1 LETSSKSE
9 VILQYSHILLNTFHQ
24 YRVSGHVLIVLA
36 LLLFNFEPVNAQNEI
51 DEREQIVW
59 KVTFEGNENYSRMV
73 LRDIIATDQPS
84 IINKILG
91 RTSDYDLRENEIRRD
106 VIRIRRYYERR
117 GFDQVNVSYRVEDR
131 RRQWRKEVVFEIDE
145 GEPLRIR
152 DVSIVFDTSE
162 DNEEV
167 IRSSRDFDRA
177 LRRHDYQPGNRYQRA
192 RSSDVE
198 GLFVRAME
206 ESGFA
211 YAEVDIEADIDSLSR
226 SVSLVIEN
234 RSGPRKTFSS
244 FDIEGE
250 LSVDKR
256 IVERET
262 GIRQGEIYSRSKMQN
277 AQRQL
282 FNHHLFRFA
291 TIGIPDEPTDSTLE
305 VSVRIR
311 EYPQRSIQTTI
322 GFGREELLRG
332 QLSWQHRNVNQWA
345 HRFST
350 TGRAS
355 FLEQRFGVDYLI
367 PYVFNTH
374 SSFVS
379 SPYIQRRE
387 EQAFT
392 IFRFG
397 FSNSLIYQYS
407 PNLTGSVSYELTFTE
422 EQSGVPESALPDTIL
437 SYNTGSFV
445 VSGYYGSG
453 LSRNEEG
460 WVVQPSVEF
469 SNVFNEGTYNFQ
481 KVTLDIRRYTPL
493 SNTLMFAKRIQ
504 GGAIFTTEDAGL
516 PSNIRFFSG
525 GTNSIRGWSRQTLGP
540 KVAVMEDGEFHSYV
554 PIGGR
559 KHVNFN
565 LEFRQSLHSLIRGF
579 GIAAFLDG
587 GQVWRSLNDLDERP
601 VQFGAGGG
609 IRYDSPIGPLRVD
622 IGYKLNPSDED
633 LNRFNGVDYGGSMS
647 RIGIHFSIGQAF

>member
-1 LETSSKSE
+1 
-9 VILQYSHILLNTFHQ
+9 VF
-24 YRVSGHVLIVLA
+24 A
-36 LLLFNFEPVNAQNEI
+36 LHLLFSTPASSQVNAEDR
-51 DEREQIVW
+51 DEIVW
-59 KVTFEGNENYSRMV
+59 RVNFEGNETYSGMV
-73 LRDIIATDQPS
+73 LRDIIATDRPS
-84 IINKILG
+84 FFNKILG
-91 RTSDYDLRENEIRRD
+91 RTSAYMLRENEIRRD

-117 GFDQVNVSYRVEDR
+117 GFDQVQVSYRIDER
-131 RRQWRKEVVFEIDE
+131 RKEWRKEVVFEIDE

-152 DVSIVFDTSE
+152 DVQVAFDASDESE
-162 DNEEV
+162 DV
-167 IRSSRDFDRA
+167 IRASRDFQRA
-177 LRRHDYQPGNRYQRA
+177 ISRHDHQPGNRYQSI

-211 YAEVDIEADIDSLSR
+211 YAEVDISAEIDSVNR
-226 SVSLVIEN
+226 AVSVEILNIA
-234 RSGPRKTFSS
+234 GPRKTFTS
-244 FDIEGE
+244 FEIEGD
-250 LSVDKR
+250 LSVDER

-262 GIRQGEIYSRSKMQN
+262 GIRRGEIYSRSRMQS
-277 AQRQL
+277 AQREL

-291 TIGIPDEPTDSTLE
+291 TIGIPDEPVDSTLT
-305 VSVRIR
+305 VSIRVR
-311 EYPQRSIQTTI
+311 EYPQRSIQTTL

-355 FLEQRFGVDYLI
+355 FLEQRLGVDYLI

-379 SPYIQRRE
+379 SPYVQRRD

-392 IFRFG
+392 LFRVG

-407 PNLTGSVSYELTFTE
+407 PNLTGSLSYELTFTE
-422 EQSGVPESALPDTIL
+422 ERSGVPESALPDTVL
-437 SYNTGSFV
+437 NYNTGSFV
-445 VSGYYGSG
+445 ISGYYGTG
-453 LSRNEEG
+453 LSRNEPG
-460 WVVQPSVEF
+460 WVVQPSIEF
-469 SNVFNEGTYNFQ
+469 SSVFSEGTYEYQ
-481 KVTLDIRRYTPL
+481 KATLDIRRYTEL
-493 SNTLMFAKRIQ
+493 SSTLMLAKRIQ

-525 GTNSIRGWSRQTLGP
+525 GTNSIRGWTRQSLGP
-540 KVAVMEDGEFHSYV
+540 KVPIIEDSEFKGYV

-559 KHVNFN
+559 KHLNFN
-565 LEFRQSLHSLIRGF
+565 VELRQSLHGLIRGF

-587 GQVWRSLNDLDERP
+587 GQVWRSIDDIDERP
-601 VQFGAGGG
+601 IQFGVGGG
-609 IRYDSPIGPLRVD
+609 VRYDSPIGPIRVD
-622 IGYKLNPSDED
+622 VGYKVNPTDED
-633 LNRFNGVDYGGSMS
+633 LNRFNGVDYGGSMQ